1 MSDNRTLEE
10 KFEALANGEEVEF
23 TPEEIEQLRAFEETA
38 ITPEE
43 AKQSH
48 YPGGVFTSINETLEP
63 PRYYTK

>member
-10 KFEALANGEEVEF
+10 KFEALANGEEVKF
-23 TPEEIEQLRAFEETA
+23 TPEEIEQLGAFEETA

-43 AKQSH
+43 VEKSH